1 MQPSVKNMA
10 SSGLKFGVTD
20 LDGVL
25 RGKQIS
31 AHKFKKAQTQ
41 GLGFCNVLFG
51 WDSHDQTYATPSF
64 GGWQSGFPDAYATI
78 DLATERKI
86 PWQDDLP
93 FYLADFSKDAA
104 AAICPRSLLKR
115 VIAQATA
122 MGLQPLCAFE
132 YEWFNF
138 AESPNSLADK
148 DGLAPRP
155 ISPGMFG
162 YSLQRIGQQDAFF
175 SGLWEQLHAFGIE
188 MEGMHT
194 ETGPGV
200 YEAALAYTDPLEAAD
215 RAALF
220 KYAVKEIAHQHGFM
234 ASFMAK
240 WRSDLPGCGGHFH
253 QSMVS
258 SKELDDFLFYDQ
270 KQPHQMSEM
279 LQHYLAGQLYCLPR
293 ILPMFAP
300 TVNSY
305 KRLVPGSWAA
315 TSACWGVE
323 NRTAALRV
331 INPTPAAMRLETRV
345 PGADANPYL
354 VAAAAIAAGLYGIGR
369 KLPLDTA
376 AVTGNAYESSQH
388 EALAS
393 NLHAATTQMQ
403 ANKALCDELFGSPF
417 TEHFIYTRQWE
428 WQAYE
433 KAVTDWELKR
443 YFELV

>member
-1 MQPSVKNMA
+1 MQPSDQRTKAN
-10 SSGLKFGVTD
+10 GLKFGITD
-20 LDGVL
+20 IDGIL

-31 AHKFKKAQTQ
+31 ADKFNKAKAQ

-51 WDSHDQTYATPSF
+51 WDSQDQTYAHPPS
-64 GGWQSGFPDAYATI
+64 GGWQSGYPDAYASI
-78 DLATERKI
+78 DLSSARVI

-93 FYLADFSKDAA
+93 FYLADFSGSPSE
-104 AAICPRSLLKR
+104 AICPRSLLKR
-115 VIAQATA
+115 LLHQASE

-138 AESPNSLADK
+138 AENPHSLAEK
-148 DGLAPRP
+148 GGLAPRSM
-155 ISPGMFG
+155 SPGMFG
-162 YSLQRIGQQDAFF
+162 YSLQRVGQQDAYF
-175 SGLWEQLHAFGIE
+175 SSLWQQLHAFGIE
-188 MEGMHT
+188 VEGMHT

-200 YEAALAYTDPLEAAD
+200 YEAALAYTDALEAAD
-215 RAALF
+215 RATLF
-220 KYAVKEIAHQHGFM
+220 KFAVKEIAHQHGFM

-253 QSMVS
+253 QSLVS
-258 SKELDDFLFYDQ
+258 RNDPSDFLFYD
-270 KQPHQMSEM
+270 KTQPHQMSEM
-279 LQHYLAGQLYCLPR
+279 LRQYLAGQLYCLPR
-293 ILPMFAP
+293 MLPLFAP

-331 INPTPAAMRLETRV
+331 INPAPAAMRLETRV

-354 VAAAAIAAGLYGIGR
+354 VAAAAIAAGLYGIQR
-369 KLPLDTA
+369 KLPLEIA
-376 AVTGNAYESSQH
+376 AVAGNAYENSQH
-388 EALAS
+388 ETFAT
-393 NLHAATTQMQ
+393 NLGEATAKMQ
-403 ANKALCDELFGSPF
+403 ANKALCDELFGSAF
-417 TEHFIYTRQWE
+417 ADHFLYTRQWE

-443 YFELV
+443 YFEII